1 MYSLKQG
8 LKENFMQ
15 FVSLPKQLFPNR
27 PSEHWQCPSYPQ
39 VPWPLHVVLGLQNSK
54 TNEKKV
60 SKNTAKSENNED
72 LIIYLYNQLQRTD
85 CHNHKYRPLCRFHYH
100 CNWLQLHMQLSK
112 TKKNKSCCINFKFW
126 CSSMTF
132 STIFTIK

>member
-15 FVSLPKQLFPNR
+15 FVRLPKQLFPNR
-27 PSEHWQCPSYPQ
+27 PSEHWQCPSFPQ

-60 SKNTAKSENNED
+60 SKPIFKSENIEN
-72 LIIYLYNQLQRTD
+72 LITY
-85 CHNHKYRPLCRFHYH
+85 
-100 CNWLQLHMQLSK
+100 
-112 TKKNKSCCINFKFW
+112 
-126 CSSMTF
+126 
-132 STIFTIK
+132 

>member
-1 MYSLKQG
+1 
-8 LKENFMQ
+8 MQ

-27 PSEHWQCPSYPQ
+27 PSEHWQCPSFPQ

-60 SKNTAKSENNED
+60 SKSTFKSENNEN
-72 LIIYLYNQLQRTD
+72 LITYWYNQLQRID
-85 CHNHKYRPLCRFHYH
+85 CHIDKYHPVRRFHDH

-112 TKKNKSCCINFKFW
+112 IKKMSH
-126 CSSMTF
+126 
-132 STIFTIK
+132 